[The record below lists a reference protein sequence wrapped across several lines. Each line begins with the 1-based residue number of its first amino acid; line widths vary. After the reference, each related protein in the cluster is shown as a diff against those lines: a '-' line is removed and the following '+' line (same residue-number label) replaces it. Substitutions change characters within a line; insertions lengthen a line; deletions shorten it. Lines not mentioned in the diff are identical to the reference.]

1 MLGKCFENCAA
12 IGMVPSENGGNRC
25 ECPRG
30 FHFELDN
37 SKLDLNIEKLRNIP
51 KNRLLSSTTGTAN
64 TAGTG
69 KSATETANTAATGKA
84 ATETANTAGTGK
96 SATETANTAGT
107 GKAATE
113 TYPTTTA
120 PGDLL
125 DQLPGGCVINSC
137 PEHEEFVKDDGPEF
151 PGRCKRKC
159 KTAEWRLPDNTC
171 TRTCDITQGMR
182 PDGRNCVCIMA
193 TDEYFVMPFD
203 LTAIS
208 GAIGGNIDSKTG
220 T

>member
-12 IGMVPSENGGNRC
+12 IGMVPSENGNRC
-25 ECPRG
+25 ECARG

-51 KNRLLSSTTGTAN
+51 KNRLLSTTGTAN

-69 KSATETANTAATGKA
+69 KAATETANTAATGKA
-84 ATETANTAGTGK
+84 ATETANTA
-96 SATETANTAGT
+96 AT

-137 PEHEEFVKDDGPEF
+137 PEPKFYLGGH
-151 PGRCKRKC
+151 
-159 KTAEWRLPDNTC
+159 
-171 TRTCDITQGMR
+171 
-182 PDGRNCVCIMA
+182 CVLDC
-193 TDEYFVMPFD
+193 
-203 LTAIS
+203 
-208 GAIGGNIDSKTG
+208 SKH
-220 T
+220 

>member
-1 MLGKCFENCAA
+1 
-12 IGMVPSENGGNRC
+12 MVPSENGGNRC

-51 KNRLLSSTTGTAN
+51 KNRLLSTTGTAN

-69 KSATETANTAATGKA
+69 KA
-84 ATETANTAGTGK
+84 
-96 SATETANTAGT
+96 ATETANTAGT

-120 PGDLL
+120 PEPEDLL

-137 PEHEEFVKDDGPEF
+137 PEPKFYLGGH
-151 PGRCKRKC
+151 
-159 KTAEWRLPDNTC
+159 
-171 TRTCDITQGMR
+171 
-182 PDGRNCVCIMA
+182 CV
-193 TDEYFVMPFD
+193 FD
-203 LTAIS
+203 CS
-208 GAIGGNIDSKTG
+208 
-220 T
+220 